1 MRRTV
6 RQSQLG
12 TVVQRGVVGG
22 LSARGSVACS
32 GGAVLRATDDKRKDT
47 EREAWRRR
55 MTGPGGPD

>member
-32 GGAVLRATDDKRKDT
+32 GGGVLRATDDKRKDT
-47 EREAWRRR
+47 EREDVASEDD
-55 MTGPGGPD
+55 GSGGS